1 MRQKPCAQSG
11 DEMTYKCKIAMSLCD
26 IDLYAF
32 AKINAHQIQ
41 APMICQLIREIGQVI
56 VYLHLDLQIMH
67 RYDLCDWASSSTVVI
82 SHMVLQRYQITQYS
96 AQVYKRKRFQVCAV

>member
-1 MRQKPCAQSG
+1 MSFHAVLTKYAAEALCVQSG

-41 APMICQLIREIGQVI
+41 APMICQLIREIGQAI

-67 RYDLCDWASSSTVVI
+67 RYELVT
-82 SHMVLQRYQITQYS
+82 
-96 AQVYKRKRFQVCAV
+96 